1 MDIEVTPKNWL
12 MPNRIGYNK
21 KIFNDFNPS
30 NYSKMPKKKLCKCDV
45 DICEVD
51 NNVISLF
58 PHQRLIKDYIQF
70 DSPYRGIL
78 LYHELGSGKSAA
90 SLAAAEGYIERKKI
104 VVLTPASL
112 AQNYENEIMKIS
124 KLGSNLKKIWS
135 FIAIKDKGKDV
146 VKVLDKYAISP
157 SFIKKDGGVWIPL
170 YQNDIPDANIIKNNQ
185 DYNTLSAEDRSKI
198 DLTITHI
205 IRNRYKFISY
215 NGLTTKNISELGK
228 EPFNNSFVV
237 VDEIHNFISRV
248 VNGSKLARS
257 VYNSL
262 MSAVDCKLV
271 LLSGTP
277 IINNPYEIATLINL
291 LRGPMDIYELNL
303 LKKSSEPS
311 INDIE
316 TNLINSGL
324 IEYIDEYNYDMEKKI
339 LNISLLPKGYKK
351 ENIKSVNIIK
361 DNWKATID
369 KTIENIVQ
377 SLNNIK
383 GVKFS
388 INPSKKGYYALPNQK
403 EEFDAIFLDD
413 SDPEKPK
420 VKNND
425 LFVRRILGTVSY
437 YKTTGTE
444 YFPKLLPTSIEY
456 LNMTDHQLD
465 IYSGVRNDERKL
477 DNANKKR
484 KAQGGLFAKQSSV
497 YRAYSRMVCNF
508 VFPTE
513 VPRQF
518 PKDIRQVVNA
528 EMDIKDADKSGESK
542 ESIKE
547 DDEDKNKEDLKEL
560 KKKKDKKITG
570 KYEEEL
576 TKALRELEV
585 NKDILTNENLK
596 KKYSPKF
603 SRMLENIEESPGS
616 VLMYSQF
623 RRVEGLGIF
632 SLVLKAFGY
641 KEIEVKKH
649 DGEYIFDD
657 ISIFDEKYDNK
668 RFVVFNED
676 RVKTNILMNLF
687 NGAYSLL
694 PKSIQNQL
702 PDDLDQLHGKVVK
715 LMMIT
720 QSGAEGI
727 SLKNVR
733 RVLITEPFWNNV
745 RISQVIGRAVR
756 TCSHEQ
762 LPLEERDVQVFM
774 YIMKFTKEQL
784 DKDFTLRTLD
794 KEMTTDQHIMDIAR
808 RKENII
814 DTFLNMMK
822 SAAMDCINN
831 SLQNKPLSSEYRC
844 YHWPI
849 NVNNN
854 ELAFTRDINDDNKIM
869 QFRKLQVA
877 KKDKGR
883 VISKDG
889 KKYVLLNDKVYDY
902 YSYKNAGVLLPI
914 IMEELG
920 YVEENKN
927 ISSPPKLLS
936 PIKHLSPASKSQHNS
951 PQHLPDKSPSHNSQL
966 KSPYKSLPNSLKKL
980 KELHNPKFNYIS
992 LDKKITLPK
1001 YDKLR
1006 KDTVEWINNNPNY
1019 IIQPDNKEYKG
1030 EPTRLVELLASVWD
1044 GKQPTKDSLDK
1055 MDKEEY
1061 LNKRLKQYVEI
1072 MAKDKEYAEAP
1083 NYYPIIENYGMII
1096 RLYEIDPDVRNKDK
1110 VKISDYIPW
1119 KYDTPEKIQEA
1130 FNKRQVLEIALLGI
1144 HYYSVE
1150 DNGIRTNFKSA
1161 EKNVKI
1167 LNTFLKKDEYNK
1179 HLYYV
1184 EGDGNCFFHAIIR
1197 QLKLFNDRL

>member
-12 MPNRIGYNK
+12 LPNRIGYNK
-21 KIFNDFNPS
+21 KIFNDFHPN
-30 NYSKMPKKKLCKCDV
+30 NYSKTPKKKLCKCEMDV
-45 DICEVD
+45 CEVD
-51 NNVISLF
+51 SNVISLF

-135 FIAIKDKGKDV
+135 FVVIKDKGADV
-146 VKVLDKYAISP
+146 IKVLDKYAISP

-170 YQNDIPDANIIKNNQ
+170 YQDDIPDAVIMKNNQ
-185 DYNTLSAEDRSKI
+185 DYKTLSAEDRTKI
-198 DLTITHI
+198 DVTITHI

-303 LKKSSEPS
+303 LKKSIDPS

-316 TNLINSGL
+316 ANLIQSGL
-324 IEYIDEYNYDMEKKI
+324 MEYIDEYHYDKEKKI
-339 LNISLLPKGYKK
+339 LHISLLPKGYKK
-351 ENIKSVNIIK
+351 ETLQSVNIIK
-361 DNWKATID
+361 DQWKATVD
-369 KTIENIVQ
+369 KTIENIVI
-377 SLNNIK
+377 SLNTIK

-388 INPSKKGYYALPNQK
+388 VNPSKKSYYSLPNQK
-403 EEFDAIFLDD
+403 EEFDKIFLDD

-444 YFPKLLPTSIEY
+444 YFPKLLPTSVEY

-518 PKDIRQVVNA
+518 PKDIRNVVNI
-528 EMDIKDADKSGESK
+528 EMDVKEVDKSGESI
-542 ESIKE
+542 ESLTE
-547 DDEDKNKEDLKEL
+547 EELEEL
-560 KKKKDKKITG
+560 KKKKNKKVAG

-585 NKDILTNENLK
+585 SKDILTSENLK

-632 SLVLKAFGY
+632 SLVLKACGY
-641 KEIEVKKH
+641 KEIEVKKQ
-649 DGEYIFDD
+649 DGEYVFDD
-657 ISIFDEKYDNK
+657 ISVFDEKYDNK

-676 RVKTNILMNLF
+676 RIKTNILMNLF

-702 PDDLDQLHGKVVK
+702 PKELDQLHGKLVK

-762 LPLEERDVQVFM
+762 LPLDERNVQVFM
-774 YIMKFTKEQL
+774 YIMKFTKEQM

-794 KEMTTDQHIMDIAR
+794 KEMTTDQHIMDIAK

-831 SLQNKPLSSEYRC
+831 SLQNKPLSGDYRC

-849 NVNNN
+849 NVNND
-854 ELAFTRDINDDNKIM
+854 ELAFTKDINDDNKIM

-889 KKYVLLNDKVYDY
+889 KKYVLLNDKIYDY
-902 YSYKNAGVLLPI
+902 YSYTNSGVLLPI
-914 IMEELG
+914 NMEELG
-920 YVEENKN
+920 YVDKDSNVDKSLEQ
-927 ISSPPKLLS
+927 PKKLS
-936 PIKHLSPASKSQHNS
+936 PIKELSPHKSSPKQQLQIQNNS
-951 PQHLPDKSPSHNSQL
+951 LS
-966 KSPYKSLPNSLKKL
+966 NSLKKL
-980 KELHNPKFNYIS
+980 KEKHNPHFNYIS

-1006 KDTVEWINNNPNY
+1006 KETVEWIKKNPNY

-1030 EPTRLVELLASVWD
+1030 DVTKLIELLASIWD
-1044 GKQPTKDSLDK
+1044 GKQPTKEELDK
-1055 MDKEEY
+1055 IDTNEY
-1061 LNKRLKQYVEI
+1061 LNKKLKEYVER
-1072 MAKDKEYAEAP
+1072 MSKDKEYSESP

-1096 RLYEIDPDVRNKDK
+1096 RLYEIDPDIRKKDG
-1110 VKISDYIPW
+1110 VKIHEYIPW
-1119 KYDTPEKIQEA
+1119 KYDTPQKIEEA
-1130 FNKRQVLEIALLGI
+1130 YNKRNVLEIALIGI

-1150 DNGIRTNFKSA
+1150 DDGIRTNFKSA
-1161 EKNVKI
+1161 EKDVKI
-1167 LNTFLKKDEYNK
+1167 LNKFLKKNEYKK

-1184 EGDGNCFFHAIIR
+1184 EGDGNCYFHAIIR
-1197 QLKLFNDRL
+1197 QLKLFNDRI

>member
-12 MPNRIGYNK
+12 LPNRIGYNK
-21 KIFNDFNPS
+21 KIFNDFHPN
-30 NYSKMPKKKLCKCDV
+30 NYSKTPKKKLCKCDADVCDV
-45 DICEVD
+45 DT
-51 NNVISLF
+51 NVITLF

-135 FIAIKDKGKDV
+135 FVVVKDKNADV
-146 VKVLDKYAISP
+146 IKVLDKYAISP
-157 SFIKKDGGVWIPL
+157 TFIKKDGGIWIPL
-170 YQNDIPDANIIKNNQ
+170 YQNDIPDATVLKNNQ
-185 DYNTLSAEDRSKI
+185 DYKTLSAEDRTKI
-198 DLTITHI
+198 DITITHI

-291 LRGPMDIYELNL
+291 LRGPMDIYEINL
-303 LKKSSEPS
+303 LKKSIDPS

-316 TNLINSGL
+316 TNLIQTGL
-324 IEYIDEYNYDMEKKI
+324 MEYIDEFNYDKENRI
-339 LNISLLPKGYKK
+339 LHISLLPKGYKK
-351 ENIKSVNIIK
+351 ENVNSVNIIK
-361 DNWKATID
+361 YQWKATID
-369 KTIENIVQ
+369 KTIENIVS
-377 SLNNIK
+377 SLNTIK

-388 INPSKKGYYALPNQK
+388 INPSKKSYYALPNQK
-403 EEFDAIFLDD
+403 EEFDKIFLDD

-420 VKNND
+420 VRNND

-513 VPRQF
+513 IPRQF
-518 PKDIRQVVNA
+518 PKDIRNVVNV
-528 EMDIKDADKSGESK
+528 EMDVKDADKSGESI
-542 ESIKE
+542 ESVNE
-547 DDEDKNKEDLKEL
+547 EELAEL
-560 KKKKDKKITG
+560 KKKKDKKIAG

-585 NKDILTNENLK
+585 NKDILTSENLK

-632 SLVLKAFGY
+632 SLVLKSCGY
-641 KEIEVKKH
+641 KEIEVKKQ
-649 DGEYIFDD
+649 DGEYVFDD
-657 ISIFDEKYDNK
+657 LSVFDEKYDNK

-676 RVKTNILMNLF
+676 RIKTNILMNLF

-762 LPLEERDVQVFM
+762 LPVDERNVQVFM
-774 YIMKFTKEQL
+774 YIMKFTKEQM

-794 KEMTTDQHIMDIAR
+794 KELTTDQHIMDIAK

-831 SLQNKPLSSEYRC
+831 SLQNKPLSGEYRC

-854 ELAFTRDINDDNKIM
+854 ELAFTKDINNDNKIM
-869 QFRKLQVA
+869 QFRKLQMA

-889 KKYVLLNDKVYDY
+889 KKYVLLNDKIYEY
-902 YSYKNAGVLLPI
+902 YSYINAGVLLPVDP
-914 IMEELG
+914 EEFG
-920 YVEENKN
+920 YENKN
-927 ISSPPKLLS
+927 KQQSPQNKS
-936 PIKHLSPASKSQHNS
+936 PILEQSPQQQLQLQQSPQSSKKSLHNS
-951 PQHLPDKSPSHNSQL
+951 LA
-966 KSPYKSLPNSLKKL
+966 NSLKKL
-980 KELHNPKFNYIS
+980 KEKHNPKFNYIS
-992 LDKKITLPK
+992 LDKKITIPK

-1006 KDTVEWINNNPNY
+1006 KETVEWINKHPNY

-1030 EPTRLVELLASVWD
+1030 DVTSLVEILASVWD
-1044 GKQPTKDSLDK
+1044 GKQPTKNDLDK
-1055 MDKEEY
+1055 ISKDDY
-1061 LNKRLKQYVEI
+1061 LNKRLKEYVEK
-1072 MAKDKEYAEAP
+1072 MSKDKEYAEAP
-1083 NYYPIIENYGMII
+1083 NYYPIIENYGII
-1096 RLYEIDPDVRNKDK
+1096 LRLYEIDPDIRNKEK
-1110 VKISDYIPW
+1110 VKISEYIPW
-1119 KYDTPEKIQEA
+1119 KYDTPQKIQEA
-1130 FNKRQVLEIALLGI
+1130 YDKRNVLEIALLGI

-1150 DNGIRTNFKSA
+1150 DNGIRTNFKSS
-1161 EKNVKI
+1161 EKDVKT
-1167 LNTFLKKDEYNK
+1167 LNNFLKKEEYNK

-1197 QLKLFNDRL
+1197 QLKLFNDRLTK